1 MTQLVVSIA
10 LTIAVFAAPT
20 VWAQEAA
27 EEAGVA
33 VTGTITASQ
42 MIRNAGYN
50 LTNEEAAYLDADERV
65 MERFL
70 TALLAVDYQSN
81 LVNEPAIRQVV
92 LEQLRQLVSL
102 NAAETP
108 VAPPASME
116 ALHRV
121 AQARRTATQQAARA
135 WLEGLEANDP
145 NWVLRGSDAYGRAR
159 QGEADWYSALR
170 ERLLAQGAAP
180 SAPAVGQQPAQPPR

>member
-1 MTQLVVSIA
+1 MARLIVSIA
-10 LTIAVFAAPT
+10 LMIAAVAAPT
-20 VWAQEAA
+20 AWAQEAA

-50 LTNEEAAYLDADERV
+50 LTNEEAAYLDSDERV

-92 LEQLRQLVSL
+92 LEQLRQLVAL